1 MTTEISIF
9 TEQGFATTFKIA
21 EAMVKSG
28 ILPRGID
35 NPYKAFAII
44 QKGREMGVEP
54 MRALT
59 GIYLIE
65 GKTVVS
71 PELKLECFRARGGKV
86 QWVESTGTVAHV
98 KLTSADGT
106 SHDETVTMQ
115 EMTSAGLAGKDN
127 WRKYPKSMLRARCI
141 AFALR
146 AMGEGD
152 GSYTPD
158 ELGAETTEAG
168 EYIPPPVRESASRI
182 AGVHTLKGDVTGR
195 SDDAGQRHT
204 MTVEAPQDAGKET
217 TARSA
222 SATTDSATAPASNG
236 TWKPGRAGTAAAV
249 APTGGPITPDQIKA
263 IHTLLSRVGNI
274 TDEAYRK
281 QVAVYRQADGTPC
294 ADADG
299 KGTSKLLSREQASHL
314 ISRLEAKCDRQ
325 EQRAGAGVD
334 LDAAVPSRPATPPL
348 ADLLQTRFTQDDEEG
363 DWLHSLFGVRHA
375 KELDATEQDTAL
387 QLLLVLGTDAYDNTV
402 EKARALGRIR

>member
-71 PELKLECFRARGGKV
+71 PELKLECFIQRGGRVK
-86 QWVESTGTVAHV
+86 WVESTATVAHG
-98 KLTSADGT
+98 LFTSKSGLL
-106 SHDETVTMQ
+106 HDEHVSIQDMQ
-115 EMTSAGLAGKDN
+115 AAGLTGKDN

-152 GSYTPD
+152 GSFTPD
-158 ELGAETTEAG
+158 ELGAETDERGEAP
-168 EYIPPPVRESASRI
+168 EYTPPRNVAETPERI
-182 AGVHTLKGDVTGR
+182 AGTHG
-195 SDDAGQRHT
+195 
-204 MTVEAPQDAGKET
+204 EAPLDRPLG
-217 TARSA
+217 TAPSA
-222 SATTDSATAPASNG
+222 STQQANTAWVASASPTAVPAPSNG
-236 TWKPGRAGTAAAV
+236 AWKPGRAGTAAAV
-249 APTGGPITPDQIKA
+249 PPSGGPITPDQTKA

-281 QVAVYRQADGTPC
+281 QVMVYRQADGTPC
-294 ADADG
+294 AIDG
-299 KGTSKLLSREQASHL
+299 KGTSKLLSKEQASHL

-334 LDAAVPSRPATPPL
+334 LDAAVPTKVPPL
-348 ADLLQTRFTQDDEEG
+348 GDLLQTRFAQDDEEG
-363 DWLHSLFGVRHA
+363 DWLHSLFAVRHV
-375 KELDATEQDTAL
+375 KELDTTEQETAL
-387 QLLLVLGTDAYDNTV
+387 QLLLMLGTNGYDTAV
-402 EKARALGRIR
+402 EKARALGRCR

>member
-1 MTTEISIF
+1 MTQEISIF

-71 PELKLECFRARGGKV
+71 PELKLECFRSRGGKV
-86 QWVESTGTVAHV
+86 QWLDSSEKLAHV
-98 KLTSADGT
+98 KLTSSDGST
-106 SHDETVTMQ
+106 HEERVTIAEMQ
-115 EMTSAGLAGKDN
+115 GAGLTGKDN

-158 ELGAETTEAG
+158 ELGAVTDEEGNAQPDYT
-168 EYIPPPVRESASRI
+168 PPA
-182 AGVHTLKGDVTGR
+182 K
-195 SDDAGQRHT
+195 Q
-204 MTVEAPQDAGKET
+204 EAPQDHPKARVPPAEAE
-217 TARSA
+217 ARSA
-222 SATTDSATAPASNG
+222 SVDATPVTGASPPS
-236 TWKPGRAGTAAAV
+236 KPRTAADV
-249 APTGGPITPDQIKA
+249 KPTGGPITPDQIKA
-263 IHTLLSRVGNI
+263 LHTLRGKVGGM
-274 TDEAYRK
+274 TEDLYRK
-281 QVAVYRQADGTPC
+281 AIAVYRKADGSRC
-294 ADADG
+294 VGEDG
-299 KGTSKLLSREQASHL
+299 LGTSKELSKDQASHL
-314 ISRLEAKCDRQ
+314 LNRLEDKITKQA
-325 EQRAGAGVD
+325 ERAGTGID
-334 LDAAVPSRPATPPL
+334 LSSSVPPEPVTPTL
-348 ADLLQTRFTQDDEEG
+348 SDLLASHMDSSEDASG
-363 DWLHSLFGVRHA
+363 WLHAMFGLHHVQDLEAEEVKTAFALLAAYGTPRY
-375 KELDATEQDTAL
+375 DAEE
-387 QLLLVLGTDAYDNTV
+387 
-402 EKARALGRIR
+402 EKARALGKIR